1 MASFKNNPLRRWA
14 KGFAKGE
21 GGAILVEFALVM
33 PLMLLLL
40 AVMFESG
47 RLMWTYQMV
56 NAGVRDAGRYLAR
69 TAPIDICISG
79 GSVAGY
85 AAKMKE
91 IVEEDISGTG
101 LFPVHV
107 TINSVTPSISCISGT
122 YRTNPAPVGIVTAS
136 MTIEFPFSG
145 IMALFGGTLGTT
157 TTLVTDQSRVY
168 GQ

>member
-1 MASFKNNPLRRWA
+1 MRARRFRKA
-14 KGFAKGE
+14 DD
-21 GGAILVEFALVM
+21 GAILVEFALVM
-33 PLMLLLL
+33 PLMMLLF

-69 TAPIDICISG
+69 TAPIDICLTG

-85 AAKMKE
+85 ATKMKE
-91 IVEEDISGTG
+91 IVEEDIAGTG
-101 LFPVHV
+101 LFPAHV
-107 TINSVTPSISCISGT
+107 TINSVTPSISCIAGT
-122 YRTNPAPVGIVTAS
+122 YRTDPAPVGIVTAS

-145 IMALFGGTLGTT
+145 IMSLFGGTLGTT
-157 TTLVTDQSRVY
+157 TALVTDQSRVY